1 MTSNLNDIIKAAKD
15 LGPMP
20 KDFKCQYCGKSYV
33 KESTLASHLCEPK
46 RRYQQRNE
54 VGVRLGFMAYQKFYK
69 FTQGKENKTY
79 ENFSASPY
87 YTAFVKFGRHLH
99 SINAVKPERF
109 AEWVIKNNKKLDQWT
124 KDIFY
129 SEYLLDYIKNEDT
142 QDALERSILEMQK
155 WAEENSSQ
163 VNHYF
168 KYANENKITRSI
180 SNGRISP
187 WIIYCSNSGIQM
199 LERLNQ
205 EQLSIIFQW
214 IDPQY
219 WNLKFK
225 RYPADTEWC
234 KDVLSKSGF

>member
-20 KDFKCQYCGKSYV
+20 KDFKCQYCRKSYV

-46 RRYQQRNE
+46 RRFQQRNE
-54 VGVRLGFMAYQKFYK
+54 VGVRLGFMSYQKFYK
-69 FTQGKENKTY
+69 FTQNKEKTTY
-79 ENFSASPY
+79 EKFSSSPY

-99 SINAVKPERF
+99 SINAIKPERF

-124 KDIFY
+124 KDVFY
-129 SEYLLDYIKNEDT
+129 SEYLLEYIKNEDT

-155 WAEENSSQ
+155 WATENSSQ
-163 VNHYF
+163 VTHYF
-168 KYANENKITRSI
+168 KYANENKITRAI

-187 WIIYCSNSGIQM
+187 WIVYCSESGIQM

-205 EQLSIIFQW
+205 EQLSIVFEW

-219 WNLKFK
+219 WNLKLK
-225 RYPADTEWC
+225 RYPADSAWC
-234 KDVLSKSGF
+234 KDILKKSGF